1 MEGELLARYG
11 RENWHNNFCD
21 LVAVVLLVFVMVLL
35 VVLVLCVGKLYH
47 MRKKKQIPR
56 YIV

>member
-21 LVAVVLLVFVMVLL
+21 LVAVVFVMVLL

-47 MRKKKQIPR
+47 MRKKKGI
-56 YIV
+56 